1 MSRTPSTRAAGTTWR
16 RGLAATGV
24 LLILASGV
32 LSADPG
38 RAVASPSRAATV
50 QVAATGGFHK
60 TVKISR
66 VNLING
72 KNVLVDTRTVTLRV
86 GSTTG
91 LRDRQEIDVSWR
103 GAHPTGGV
111 IPDEN
116 STYGTQEEYPMVLL
130 ECRGEDSTKAPLAK
144 QISPETCYTQTPA
157 ERYDYSY
164 GDPFPAW
171 RLDRYATAAER
182 AAVVGQPNP
191 LPAQCGPEIIQP
203 QVAHWVPFEAIDGKK
218 YYGGSLGCAGLAPE
232 QSNLDNPD
240 YPANA
245 TYAVTAPDGSGSA
258 DFVVQTNESNASLGC
273 SQTVACALVAIPIMG
288 ISCDPAANGL
298 PASDQPSPSQ
308 EPAAAAECEE
318 TGNYSP
324 GEIDG
329 YPNNSDALTVSGA
342 LWWAPSNW
350 RNRITIPLT
359 FAPPSNLCQASSS
372 SPIDVYGSEMMDE
385 AAIQWEPH
393 FCLDKKLF
401 NWDLVTASEPE
412 AVTLLS
418 TGAVSGAF
426 ATYPPV
432 TGFTTPTVQAPA
444 AVSGFA
450 IAFDVDTPGER
461 PLPVLHLDARLLA
474 KLLTES
480 YLGDGFMGQDDPGL
494 SHNPLDLAVDPE
506 FRALNPDAST
516 DADSEAASTLLQLS
530 TTTDLM
536 TALTS
541 YINANPEAR
550 AWLNGKPD
558 PWGMRVNPA
567 YKGIKLPVNRWP
579 LLDTTEPAALLDGTS
594 NTCYNDDPS
603 PWMSLIADP
612 AEELYT
618 VALDMQYGLA
628 QPDTV
633 CNQPVP
639 GSRQGET
646 LGVVGRQVPGHQFM
660 LGLVSLADAK
670 EYQLSTAELQTSNTG
685 PTSTFTPKGRTFVGP
700 SPAGLR
706 AAADSLIMDKK
717 TGTWNMP
724 YGKRA
729 NPKGYP
735 GTMLINFDAPT
746 SGLTKQTADDLG
758 QLMTFA
764 GTSGQ
769 IGGSQ
774 LGELPA
780 GYLPLTKANGL
791 EAEAAYTVRAAQAVT
806 DQTGKVPS
814 LVPPPPA
821 KPTPSPTP
829 TPTSTSGSAPT
840 PTPTTVASSP
850 APVTS
855 STPTHSATSSPS
867 PTTQVSVTPQAS
879 VSTPGQS
886 TGVGG
891 LVIPGLAVLGI
902 AALASAGLSSRRAR
916 KNGP

>member
-1 MSRTPSTRAAGTTWR
+1 
-16 RGLAATGV
+16 
-24 LLILASGV
+24 
-32 LSADPG
+32 
-38 RAVASPSRAATV
+38 
-50 QVAATGGFHK
+50 
-60 TVKISR
+60 
-66 VNLING
+66 
-72 KNVLVDTRTVTLRV
+72 
-86 GSTTG
+86 
-91 LRDRQEIDVSWR
+91 
-103 GAHPTGGV
+103 
-111 IPDEN
+111 
-116 STYGTQEEYPMVLL
+116 
-130 ECRGEDSTKAPLAK
+130 
-144 QISPETCYTQTPA
+144 
-157 ERYDYSY
+157 
-164 GDPFPAW
+164 
-171 RLDRYATAAER
+171 
-182 AAVVGQPNP
+182 
-191 LPAQCGPEIIQP
+191 
-203 QVAHWVPFEAIDGKK
+203 
-218 YYGGSLGCAGLAPE
+218 
-232 QSNLDNPD
+232 
-240 YPANA
+240 
-245 TYAVTAPDGSGSA
+245 
-258 DFVVQTNESNASLGC
+258 
-273 SQTVACALVAIPIMG
+273 
-288 ISCDPAANGL
+288 
-298 PASDQPSPSQ
+298 
-308 EPAAAAECEE
+308 
-318 TGNYSP
+318 
-324 GEIDG
+324 
-329 YPNNSDALTVSGA
+329 
-342 LWWAPSNW
+342 
-350 RNRITIPLT
+350 
-359 FAPPSNLCQASSS
+359 
-372 SPIDVYGSEMMDE
+372 
-385 AAIQWEPH
+385 
-393 FCLDKKLF
+393 
-401 NWDLVTASEPE
+401 
-412 AVTLLS
+412 
-418 TGAVSGAF
+418 
-426 ATYPPV
+426 
-432 TGFTTPTVQAPA
+432 
-444 AVSGFA
+444 
-450 IAFDVDTPGER
+450 
-461 PLPVLHLDARLLA
+461 VLHLDARLLA